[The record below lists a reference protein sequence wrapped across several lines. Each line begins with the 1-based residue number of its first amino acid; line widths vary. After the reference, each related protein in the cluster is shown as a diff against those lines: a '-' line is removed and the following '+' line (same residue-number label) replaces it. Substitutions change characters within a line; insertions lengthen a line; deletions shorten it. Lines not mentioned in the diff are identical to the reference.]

1 MTISVVGGRME
12 TVYGRITIDRDA
24 VVRDI
29 RILPKKKRKRSNFF
43 MGNNNAAEDLALDTR
58 LSKIDYKIL
67 LYLIGNMDY
76 NNNVYTTISALAER
90 FGMQRSYISLSIK
103 NLSELSFVEVGKING
118 ASTIHVSEYI
128 ASKGNLDD

>member
-1 MTISVVGGRME
+1 MK
-12 TVYGRITIDRDA
+12 TVYGRITIDKDA

-29 RILPKKKRKRSNFF
+29 RILPKKKKKRSNFF

-76 NNNVYTTISALAER
+76 SNNVYTTISALAEK

-118 ASTIHVSEYI
+118 ANTIHVSEYI

>member
-1 MTISVVGGRME
+1 
-12 TVYGRITIDRDA
+12 
-24 VVRDI
+24 
-29 RILPKKKRKRSNFF
+29 